1 MDLHLVLIGVICLVS
16 FANLFFTVL
25 LSNSMFRIVAS
36 DSRRQRLNPK
46 DPDTE
51 SGLVDVQN
59 SLTYDPR
66 FRD

>member
-36 DSRRQRLNPK
+36 DSRRQRLKPK

-51 SGLVDVQN
+51 GGLVDVQN